1 MTTKLVKKITA
12 RDVMGVMKAV
22 IRDSK
27 KDNGEVVELFTII
40 GQVIG
45 HSTGES
51 TYGPWVKI
59 KGRFR
64 ATNKITGDIY
74 NSAVAMLPDE
84 AMDPLLAVLA
94 IDGAA
99 SVDMAFDINAKI
111 DDTTAVGYVYEVV
124 PLMKPSEDDPLERL
138 MLALAPPATTAKGKR
153 G

>member
-1 MTTKLVKKITA
+1 
-12 RDVMGVMKAV
+12 MGNLKEV
-22 IRDSK
+22 IRESEK
-27 KDNGEVVELFTII
+27 KNGETVELFTII

-64 ATNKITGDIY
+64 ATNKITGDIF

-94 IDGAA
+94 IDGAS

-111 DDTTAVGYVYEVV
+111 DDATAVGYVYEVV

-138 MLALAPPATTAKGKR
+138 ALTLAPPPAKGKAAK
-153 G
+153 